1 MNAAGKIKTANHIEY
16 IYLSYGTDK
25 ENLVGDQEIHSKGW
39 LESDAKESVD
49 VMSKSLSTSQE
60 HARQFVRNS

>member
-1 MNAAGKIKTANHIEY
+1 MNAAGKIKTANHMQY
-16 IYLSYGTDK
+16 IYVSYGTDK

-49 VMSKSLSTSQE
+49 VMS
-60 HARQFVRNS
+60 